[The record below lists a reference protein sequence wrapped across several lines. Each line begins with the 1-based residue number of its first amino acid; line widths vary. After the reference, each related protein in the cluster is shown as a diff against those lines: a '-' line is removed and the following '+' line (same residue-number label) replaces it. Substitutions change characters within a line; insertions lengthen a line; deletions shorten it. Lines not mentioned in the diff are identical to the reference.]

1 MSDML
6 PPPPYGP
13 IVGHAPF
20 RTAGR
25 LRRPRVT
32 AATGF
37 RTSARSRSA
46 LPTAAYA
53 PYFLHPKL
61 LSVEHP
67 LTSLPVPTA
76 RGAKTQDAWSRDR
89 RGRGG
94 AAKCSR
100 HPSFAKDLFACQL
113 L

>member
-67 LTSLPVPTA
+67 LTSLPVP
-76 RGAKTQDAWSRDR
+76 
-89 RGRGG
+89 RGG
-94 AAKCSR
+94 LRRHIRPWRVMPPASTVCNLLSPLRRPRRSR
-100 HPSFAKDLFACQL
+100 LRRP
-113 L
+113 